1 MKTRGLFTVLALAAA
16 LLLASVAPGPQAAW
30 AAGSGV
36 HKLAIHVDENDPKR
50 MNLALNNA
58 ENVTKFYESKGE
70 TVIIEIVTYGPG
82 LHMLRSDTSPVKA
95 RIEAMSLGM
104 DNISFAA
111 CGNTMAKMAKK
122 EGNDIP
128 IMSEATHVI
137 SGVVRLIELQEEGYA
152 YLRP

>member
-1 MKTRGLFTVLALAAA
+1 MKPRSLFAVLALAAA
-16 LLLASVAPGPQAAW
+16 LLTAPMALGPQAAW
-30 AAGSGV
+30 AAGASV
-36 HKLAIHVDENDPKR
+36 HRLAIHVDENDPKR

-58 ENVTKFYESKGE
+58 ENVTKYFESKGE

-128 IMSEATHVI
+128 IMPEAKQVI
-137 SGVVRLIELQEEGYA
+137 SGVVRLMELQEEGYS

>member
-1 MKTRGLFTVLALAAA
+1 MKMRGLLTVLTLVAA
-16 LLLASVAPGPQAAW
+16 LLTAPLALGPQAVW
-30 AAGSGV
+30 AAGVV

-58 ENVTKFYESKGE
+58 ENVSKYYESVGD

-111 CGNTMAKMAKK
+111 CGNTMGKMAKK
-122 EGNDIP
+122 EGIEIP
-128 IMSEATHVI
+128 IMSEAKHVT
-137 SGVVRLIELQEEGYA
+137 SGVVRLIELQEVGYS

>member
-1 MKTRGLFTVLALAAA
+1 MKMRGPFAVLALAAA
-16 LLLASVAPGPQAAW
+16 LLSAAFALGPDAAW
-30 AAGSGV
+30 AGAAV
-36 HKLAIHVDENDPKR
+36 HKLAIHVDENDPQR

-82 LHMLRSDTSPVKA
+82 LHMLRSDTSPVKT

-104 DNISFAA
+104 ENLSFAA
-111 CGNTMAKMAKK
+111 CGNTQAKMAEK
-122 EGNDIP
+122 EGKAVP
-128 IMSEATHVI
+128 IMSEAKHVT
-137 SGVVRLIELQEEGYA
+137 SGVVRLIELQEQGYS

>member
-1 MKTRGLFTVLALAAA
+1 MKPRGLLTVLAFAAA
-16 LLLASVAPGPQAAW
+16 LLFASVAPGSQATW
-30 AAGSGV
+30 AAGASV
-36 HKLAIHVDENDPKR
+36 HRLAIHVDENDPKR

-58 ENVTKFYESKGE
+58 ENVTKYIESKGE
-70 TVIIEIVTYGPG
+70 TVIIEIVTFGPG

-95 RIEAMSLGM
+95 RIQAMSLGM

-128 IMSEATHVI
+128 IMSEAKQVT
-137 SGVVRLIELQEEGYA
+137 SGVVRLMELQEDGYS
-152 YLRP
+152 